1 MKTVAI
7 IQARM
12 NSSRFYGKVMMD
24 VAGKPMLQRIV
35 ERVRRSAVDQVVV
48 ATSTAQDDDVIW
60 AFCEDH
66 HIARFRGDEQD
77 VLQRYYRC
85 AKVFAAQVIVRITAD
100 CPLIDPEIIDDCLAV
115 RKNSHYCSNIFP
127 SRSFPDGLDVEVFT
141 IEFLD
146 NAERHA
152 RDLNARE
159 HVTIWMQENSVGK
172 PSSIANLITQ
182 PNLSHLRWTVDTPED
197 LPFILRVYHELAEPF
212 SWKEV
217 LAFE

>member
-35 ERVRRSAVDQVVV
+35 ERVRRSAVDQVIV
-48 ATSTAQDDDVIW
+48 ATSTASDDDVIW

-85 AKVFAAQVIVRITAD
+85 AKSFAAQVIVRITAD
-100 CPLIDPEIIDDCLAV
+100 CPLIDPEIIDDCLKA
-115 RKNSHYCSNIFP
+115 RGESPYCSNIFP
-127 SRSFPDGLDVEVFT
+127 SRSYPDGLDVEVFT
-141 IEFLD
+141 LGCLD
-146 NAERHA
+146 DAERHA
-152 RDLNARE
+152 RELNARE
-159 HVTIWMQENSVGK
+159 HVTLWMQENAVGK
-172 PSSIANLITQ
+172 PPPIVNLTTQ

-197 LPFILRVYHELAEPF
+197 LPFILHVYQELSGPF

-217 LAFE
+217 LALE